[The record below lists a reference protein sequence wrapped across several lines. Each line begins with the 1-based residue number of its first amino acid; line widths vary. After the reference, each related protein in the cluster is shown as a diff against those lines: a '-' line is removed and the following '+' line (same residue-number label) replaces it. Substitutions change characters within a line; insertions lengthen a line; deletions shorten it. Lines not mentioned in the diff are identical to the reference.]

1 VAGIDWINWQRHD
14 WRQTSAANWTLHL
27 YRDIFERFRAQ
38 PTPMP
43 IVVLQPDKPALDP
56 GVKNVVQTLHI
67 IYVEGGLLCREL
79 LPEEIANS
87 RETAPVPQL
96 PDWQGDKKLD
106 ELRRYDRALALVA
119 SLTADDWD
127 NRRTSQYRPYKFPRS
142 RLLNAIEQQY
152 AAARGQG
159 AGGPPA
165 PAAVL
170 RRLERRSWRAGRPD
184 SARSRVSLAAFSPAG
199 IAGALVVAVVGAAAA
214 TLLPHVS
221 PADTLFIGLLIAV
234 AALLVLIGVQL
245 VRKNVGPLSWLTQ
258 ACLWFA
264 TTTFLVPTTFP
275 APARKSGLR
284 WRRWIPSR
292 SWEDRLSRA
301 RLVIDQLVAAE
312 GGRTAAE
319 PGTPDRATSDSPG
332 RHSAPDQA
340 SVPGDRPTAAISAT
354 ELAERKRA
362 WQSYLQLRVLAL
374 LEDLRVCHRPWAL
387 DLRHRKR
394 TFPPLIFLPSATE
407 KNGGLAFLQAV
418 SDVRSRRSEQDPL
431 LILAGVPRQDDIE
444 HPEDA
449 GGSADKDD
457 LKSYTAW
464 ASGMR
469 LNQSPSRESAWP
481 WALVYPVTD
490 RGLEPE
496 QTDIIQER
504 ARRSWWTRVWSR
516 RSLALIVMLGVVAT
530 VLYLGHDSQEEARAD
545 EVARLLYC
553 DSSHYLVR
561 SPQSPGQCVGIDTT
575 DSLDFVPADG
585 GVRLNGALPGFALGE
600 SGTGAGISLRQLEQL
615 IMAQNRRAEQAP
627 THITFVYAD
636 ALTSATNQAG
646 ELQAAGAG
654 KQLAGVYAWQYH
666 ANAEGTVPVR
676 IDLANG
682 GQDMDSQVVM
692 AQEIVAA
699 ARQDPSIVGVI
710 GLGRDTATSP
720 QAVDDLAA
728 DDLAVVD
735 PSNSDDALPEDWNY
749 FGLAATNAEE
759 ADSLR
764 SVIAH
769 VPDKSAVVFTRQG
782 DDPYSEQQATA
793 GQNMLRSAGFS
804 LIGGSPIS
812 YPVTNDRADF
822 EGAAASSPQDHVC
835 GAATRPS
842 VIYLAG
848 RSDDLSGLMS
858 LISDHSGCFAPHV
871 IVLSGDDLAKDELPG
886 AAYNLPSTVTVYYAV
901 PTDVS
906 QTATGSSLDLD
917 LYHALDL
924 SRTPS
929 YADPFFADGGVALAY
944 DAAHALYEAATGT
957 LSDATG
963 SAASRAGVPSYLRC
977 TQITNA
983 ATGQVWFSG
992 VRHGIAVVR
1001 AIGEGEY
1008 AAPKL
1013 KILSYTLATG
1023 PAAISAPCQSAIS

>member
-1 VAGIDWINWQRHD
+1 MAGIDWINWQRHG
-14 WRQTSAANWTLHL
+14 WRQTSAANWALHL

-56 GVKNVVQTLHI
+56 EVKEVVEILHI

-79 LPEEIANS
+79 IPEEIANS

-96 PDWQGDKKLD
+96 PDWQDDKKLD
-106 ELRRYDRALALVA
+106 ELRRYDRALAIVA

-142 RLLNAIEQQY
+142 RLLRAIEQQY
-152 AAARGQG
+152 AAAREQG
-159 AGGPPA
+159 SGSPPA
-165 PAAVL
+165 PAAVV
-170 RRLERRSWRAGRPD
+170 RRLERRSWRVGRPD
-184 SARSRVSLAAFSPAG
+184 SARSRVNLAAFSPAG
-199 IAGALVVAVVGAAAA
+199 IAGALIVAVVGAAAA

-221 PADTLFIGLLIAV
+221 PADTLLIGLLIAA

-264 TTTFLVPTTFP
+264 TTTFLVPTTLP
-275 APARKSGLR
+275 APARTSGLR

-301 RLVIDQLVAAE
+301 RLVIEQLVAAE

-319 PGTPDRATSDSPG
+319 PMATSDSPV
-332 RHSAPDQA
+332 RPSAPDQA
-340 SVPGDRPTAAISAT
+340 GVPDCRPTAVISAR

-374 LEDLRVCHRPWAL
+374 LEDLRVCHRPWTL

-394 TFPPLIFLPSATE
+394 TFPPLIFLPSATGR
-407 KNGGLAFLQAV
+407 NGGLAFLQAV

-444 HPEDA
+444 HYENA
-449 GGSADKDD
+449 GGPAGKDD

-481 WALVYPVTD
+481 WALVYPLTN
-490 RGLEPE
+490 RELETE

-504 ARRSWWTRVWSR
+504 ARPSWWTRLWSR
-516 RSLALIVMLGVVAT
+516 RCLTLIVMLSVVAA
-530 VLYLGHDSQEEARAD
+530 VLYLGHDSQEEARAG

-561 SPQSPGQCVGIDTT
+561 SAQSPGQCVGIDTT

-585 GVRLNGALPGFALGE
+585 GVELNGALPGFALGE
-600 SGTGAGISLRQLEQL
+600 SGTGAGISLRRLEQL
-615 IMAQNRRAEQAP
+615 IMAQNKKAEQAP
-627 THITFVYAD
+627 THITFVYAG

-646 ELQAAGAG
+646 ELQAAGAE
-654 KQLAGVYAWQYH
+654 KELAGVYAWQYH
-666 ANAEGTVPVR
+666 ANTDGTVPVR

-699 ARQDPSIVGVI
+699 ARQDPTIVGVI
-710 GLGRDTATSP
+710 GLSRDTATSP

-728 DDLAVVD
+728 AALAVVD
-735 PSNSDDALPEDWNY
+735 LTNSDDALPEDWNY

-764 SVIAH
+764 SVIAN
-769 VPDKSAVVFTRQG
+769 VKERTAVVFTRQG
-782 DDPYSEQQATA
+782 DDPYSEQQAIA
-793 GQNMLRSAGFS
+793 GQNMLQSSGFS
-804 LIGGSPIS
+804 LISSGPIP

-822 EGAAASSPQDHVC
+822 ESAAASSPQDQVC
-835 GAATRPS
+835 GTATRPS

-858 LISDHSGCFAPHV
+858 LISDHAGCFAPHV

-886 AAYNLPSTVTVYYAV
+886 AAYNLPSTVIVYYAV

-929 YADPFFADGGVALAY
+929 YTDPFFADGGVALAY
-944 DAAHALYEAATGT
+944 DSAHALYEAATDA
-957 LSDATG
+957 LSGATG
-963 SAASRAGVPSYLRC
+963 SAVSRAGVPSYLRC
-977 TQITNA
+977 TQISNA

-1008 AAPKL
+1008 AAPKI
-1013 KILSYTLATG
+1013 KILNYTPATG